1 MSGETGNIP
10 SLEGQDWL
18 AEPALRRV
26 LEVLGGEEGEDTR
39 IVGGA
44 VRNALFNRPVK
55 DIDLAT
61 RLSPR
66 EVLALAGKA
75 GLKVIPTGIE
85 HGTVTV
91 VANGRAFEVTTLRL
105 DLETYGRHARVAFT
119 HDWREDAMRRDFT
132 INALYADAAG
142 HIHDPL
148 GGLPDV
154 AARHVRF
161 IGDADARIGEDYLR
175 VLRFFRLHAE
185 YGAGPLDAE
194 GLAACIRGRHGLA
207 QLSAERLGQET
218 RRLLGAPNPLESVVA
233 MADTGIIHEMVAG
246 MVHPAALEKL
256 LAIEARLGL
265 ERDATRRLA
274 VLGCAVEEDADRL
287 LVRLRLSRAEH
298 ARLRMA
304 ARHWRELTPELGED
318 GRKAVVYRSG
328 REIFEDR
335 VLMAWANRGS
345 GAGSRD
351 WAELYA
357 FPARWRVPDLPWRGA
372 ELKRA
377 GIGPGPIIGAVLKE
391 AEARWIAAG
400 FPEDG
405 AVLERLVKEAAA
417 LVQERG
423 ETD

>member
-1 MSGETGNIP
+1 MSGESRKLP
-10 SLEGQDWL
+10 SLKDQDWL
-18 AEPALRRV
+18 GDPGLRRV
-26 LEVLGGEEGEDTR
+26 LEVLGGEKGEDTR

-75 GLKVIPTGIE
+75 GLKAIPTGIE

-91 VANGRAFEVTTLRL
+91 VANGRPFEVTTLRL

-119 HDWREDAMRRDFT
+119 HDWREDATRRDFT
-132 INALYADAAG
+132 INALYADAHG
-142 HIHDPL
+142 NIHDPL

-154 AARHVRF
+154 AAHHVRF

-185 YGAGPLDAE
+185 YGEGPLDAE

-207 QLSAERLGQET
+207 HLSAERLGQET
-218 RRLLGAPNPLESVVA
+218 RRLLASPGPMKSVAA

-246 MVHPAALEKL
+246 MVYPAALEKL
-256 LAIEARLGL
+256 LEIEARLGL
-265 ERDATRRLA
+265 APDATRRLA

-287 LVRLRLSRAEH
+287 LARLRLSRAEYE
-298 ARLRMA
+298 RMRA
-304 ARHWRELTPELGED
+304 VVRHWRELTPALGED
-318 GRKAVVYRSG
+318 ARKAVLYRNG
-328 REIFEDR
+328 REVFEDR
-335 VLMAWANRGS
+335 VLMAWANRGG
-345 GAGSRD
+345 GAGAKA
-351 WAELYA
+351 WAELLA
-357 FPARWRVPDLPWRGA
+357 FPKRWSAPALPWRGA
-372 ELKRA
+372 DLKRA
-377 GIGPGPIIGAVLKE
+377 GIGPGPVIGRVLKE

-400 FPEDG
+400 FPADG
-405 AVLERLVKEAAA
+405 ASLDRLITEAVSEVEENKVKN
-417 LVQERG
+417 
-423 ETD
+423 

>member
-1 MSGETGNIP
+1 MSGETGELP
-10 SLEGQDWL
+10 RLKDQEWFADPG
-18 AEPALRRV
+18 LRRV
-26 LEVLGGEEGEDTR
+26 LEVLGGEAGEDTR

-44 VRNALFNRPVK
+44 VRNALFDRPVK

-75 GLKVIPTGIE
+75 GLKAIPTGIE

-91 VANGRAFEVTTLRL
+91 VAKGRPFEVTTLRL

-142 HIHDPL
+142 KIHDPL

-154 AARHVRF
+154 AAHHVRF

-185 YGAGPLDAE
+185 YGEGPLDAE
-194 GLAACIRGRHGLA
+194 GLAASIRGRHGLA
-207 QLSAERLGQET
+207 HLSAERLGQET
-218 RRLLGAPNPLESVVA
+218 RRLLAAPNPLESVEA

-246 MVHPAALEKL
+246 MVYPAALEKL
-256 LAIEARLGL
+256 LEMENRLGL
-265 ERDATRRLA
+265 EADGTRRLA

-287 LVRLRLSRAEH
+287 LARLRLSRAEYD
-298 ARLRMA
+298 RVRA
-304 ARHWRELTPELGED
+304 ATRGWRQLKPELGED
-318 GRKAVVYRSG
+318 ARKVVLYRAG
-328 REIFEDR
+328 REAFEDR

-345 GAGSRD
+345 GAGSKV
-351 WAELYA
+351 WAELFA
-357 FPARWRVPDLPWRGA
+357 FPSRWSVPELPWRGA
-372 ELKRA
+372 DLKRA
-377 GIGPGPIIGAVLKE
+377 GIGPGPVIGKVLKE

-400 FPEDG
+400 FPEDP
-405 AVLERLVKEAAA
+405 ADLDRLVGEAASS
-417 LVQERG
+417 VEKNNINN
-423 ETD
+423 